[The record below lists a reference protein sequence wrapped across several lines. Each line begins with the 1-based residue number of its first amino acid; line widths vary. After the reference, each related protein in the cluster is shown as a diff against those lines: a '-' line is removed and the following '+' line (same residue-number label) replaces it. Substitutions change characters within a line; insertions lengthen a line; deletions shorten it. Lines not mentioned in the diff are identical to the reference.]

1 MSDEATLRS
10 VLWDAERL
18 EVLRQ
23 TGLLDTPAE
32 EEFDRLT
39 RLVCRLLGVPAAL
52 VSLVQT
58 DRQFFKSAIGLPE
71 PWLLRRETSLL
82 HSFCQHVVTG
92 GAPLLVQDATRHPL
106 VAENLAV
113 SDLGVIAY
121 LGMPLTTSDGHVIGA
136 LCAIDTEPRTWLP
149 GDAAALRDLATM
161 TIAEA
166 TLRRLARAMDERMVG
181 EAAARE
187 TERAGVRRLE
197 SLRRLASSMAHEF
210 AGLMQSVQS
219 GVRLATA
226 RIKEDPAAAQSLL
239 ALVADVARRGGLMTD
254 RLRLFV
260 AHAERRPQAV
270 DVGKLLHR
278 LVRAECSRR
287 APDIQT
293 SLAIEDGLPHVLVDP
308 DELQAVLTVLVSAA
322 CSAMAEGGVLAL
334 KAELEL
340 VAAPG
345 LHRAALRPG
354 SYVRVSVAD
363 SGTGVDGQWADAAGP
378 GACSSNPAERLP
390 APEIAL
396 ALDLAEQIG
405 GALTREREPG
415 IGATFLLWLPTVGDP
430 EQPPRS

>member
-1 MSDEATLRS
+1 MSDEATLKS
-10 VLWDAERL
+10 VLWDADRL
-18 EVLRQ
+18 AVLRQ

-52 VSLVQT
+52 VSLVEAN
-58 DRQFFKSAIGLPE
+58 RQFFKSAIGLPE
-71 PWLLRRETSLL
+71 PWLLRRESSLL
-82 HSFCQHVVTG
+82 HSFCQHVVMR
-92 GAPLLVQDATRHPL
+92 GAPLLVQDATKHPL

-161 TIAEA
+161 TIAET
-166 TLRRLARAMDERMVG
+166 TLRRLAVAMDERIIG

-187 TERAGVRRLE
+187 SERAGVRRLE

-226 RIKEDPAAAQSLL
+226 RIQEDPAAAQSLL
-239 ALVADVARRGGLMTD
+239 TLVADVARRGGIMTD

-260 AHAERRPQAV
+260 AHAERRPEGV
-270 DVGKLLHR
+270 DVGKLLQR
-278 LVRAECSRR
+278 LARAECSRR
-287 APDIQT
+287 APGIHT
-293 SLAIEDGLPHVLVDP
+293 NLVIEDELPHVLADP
-308 DELQAVLTVLVSAA
+308 VELQAVLTVLVSAA
-322 CSAMAEGGVLAL
+322 CSAMAEGGVLVL
-334 KAELEL
+334 RAELER
-340 VAAPG
+340 VAAPE

-354 SYVRVSVAD
+354 TYVRVSVAD
-363 SGTGVDGQWADAAGP
+363 SGTGMGGEWGDAAGAS
-378 GACSSNPAERLP
+378 ACSSNSSEQVP

-396 ALDLAEQIG
+396 ALDLAEQMG

-415 IGATFLLWLPTVGDP
+415 IGATFLLWLPTMRHLEP
-430 EQPPRS
+430 TPR